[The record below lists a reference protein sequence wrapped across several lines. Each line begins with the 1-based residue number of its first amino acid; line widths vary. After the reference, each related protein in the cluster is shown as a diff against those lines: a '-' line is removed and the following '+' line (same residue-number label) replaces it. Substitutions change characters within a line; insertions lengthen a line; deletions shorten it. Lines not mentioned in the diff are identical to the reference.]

1 MMRGGNR
8 QMRRMMD
15 KMGLDMEEIPNVQEV
30 IIKTDKKEI
39 IIPKPSVTEMKS
51 KENSIFQVIA
61 ESFEEKELEVPI
73 FSEDDIMLVCPS
85 YEGDMSILKNHISI
99 ITFLR
104 PGIIKVQKK
113 EGSFEEFFVQD
124 GTVEYFN
131 DNLVVLSASAIN
143 VKDLSKEFV
152 DNLNKDTQDKLRD
165 KNITDHDRYILN
177 HKLDVLKEIR
187 I

>member
-1 MMRGGNR
+1 
-8 QMRRMMD
+8 
-15 KMGLDMEEIPNVQEV
+15 MEDNF
-30 IIKTDKKEI
+30 KLEI
-39 IIPKPSVTEMKS
+39 ISP
-51 KENSIFQVIA
+51 
-61 ESFEEKELEVPI
+61 EKII
-73 FSEDDIMLVCPS
+73 FSDSVKMVKVPS

-104 PGIIKVQKK
+104 PGLIKIEKK
-113 EGSFEEFFVQD
+113 DSSFEEFFVQD

-131 DNLVVLSASAIN
+131 DNLVVLSASLMN
-143 VKDLSKEFV
+143 VKNLSKEFM
-152 DNLNKDTQDKLRD
+152 DNLKRDTQDKLTD

>member
-1 MMRGGNR
+1 
-8 QMRRMMD
+8 
-15 KMGLDMEEIPNVQEV
+15 MEDIF
-30 IIKTDKKEI
+30 KLEI
-39 IIPKPSVTEMKS
+39 ISP
-51 KENSIFQVIA
+51 
-61 ESFEEKELEVPI
+61 EKII
-73 FSEDDIMLVCPS
+73 FSEDVKMVTLPS
-85 YEGDMSILKNHISI
+85 YEGDMGVLKNHISI

-113 EGSFEEFFVQD
+113 EGNINDFFVQD

-131 DNLVVLSASAIN
+131 DNLIVLSASAIN

-152 DNLNKDTQDKLRD
+152 DNLNKDTQEKLAD

-177 HKLDVLKEIR
+177 HKLNVLKEVR